1 MIGTAE
7 ANSTVRI
14 YAAGSCPLGIPLA
27 SGPQA
32 VFAGTGLIVTVADN
46 STTSLVASYTDLAGN
61 VSACS
66 SSFTYNEVTP
76 AASIPAPTPM
86 PAAPKR
92 KKCKKK
98 GKAAASKN
106 CKKK

>member
-1 MIGTAE
+1 MDRRDAR
-7 ANSTVRI
+7 SLPRSVW
-14 YAAGSCPLGIPLA
+14 
-27 SGPQA
+27 A
-32 VFAGTGLIVTVADN
+32 VA
-46 STTSLVASYTDLAGN
+46 LAGN

-66 SSFTYNEVTP
+66 SSFTYKEVTP

-98 GKAAASKN
+98 GKAAASKK